1 MTFMGL
7 YTSKEVEEIKLEH
20 KRLGHKEAEDKYEK
34 EIKEIMDMYE
44 KIIANQSKNNL
55 SLRGDLKDMKGSL
68 LKLSTELKDKGREI
82 NVLRFFLAAEADKE
96 VKRLEAIAKRTR
108 KPRIKKK
115 CESRIIDYKMRK
127 LSYEK
132 ATE

>member
-1 MTFMGL
+1 MAFMGL

-34 EIKEIMDMYE
+34 EIKEIMDMNE
-44 KIIANQSKNNL
+44 KIIDNQSKNNL
-55 SLRGDLKDMKGSL
+55 SLREDLKDMKGSL
-68 LKLSTELKDKGREI
+68 LKLSKELKDKDREI
-82 NVLRFFLAAEADKE
+82 NVLRFLLAAEADKE
-96 VKRLEAIAKRTR
+96 GKRLEAIAKRTR
-108 KPRIKKK
+108 KTRIKKK

>member
-1 MTFMGL
+1 MN
-7 YTSKEVEEIKLEH
+7 
-20 KRLGHKEAEDKYEK
+20 
-34 EIKEIMDMYE
+34 E
-44 KIIANQSKNNL
+44 KIIDNQSKNNL
-55 SLRGDLKDMKGSL
+55 SLREDLKDMKGSL
-68 LKLSTELKDKGREI
+68 LKLSTELKDKDREI

-132 ATE
+132 GTDAE

>member
-1 MTFMGL
+1 MN
-7 YTSKEVEEIKLEH
+7 ILE
-20 KRLGHKEAEDKYEK
+20 EAE
-34 EIKEIMDMYE
+34 
-44 KIIANQSKNNL
+44 NL
-55 SLRGDLKDMKGSL
+55 R
-68 LKLSTELKDKGREI
+68 R
-82 NVLRFFLAAEADKE
+82 LAAEADKE

-132 ATE
+132 VTE

>member
-1 MTFMGL
+1 MAFMGL

-34 EIKEIMDMYE
+34 EIKEIMDMNE
-44 KIIANQSKNNL
+44 KIIDNQSKNNL
-55 SLRGDLKDMKGSL
+55 SLREDLKDMKGSL
-68 LKLSTELKDKGREI
+68 LKLSKELKDKDREI
-82 NVLRFFLAAEADKE
+82 NVLRFLLAAEADKE

-108 KPRIKKK
+108 KTRIKKK